1 MGFSLTDIQTR
12 QPLSG
17 ILEASVYVEDLDVA
31 AVFYG
36 DILGLE
42 KIGQQDGRHVFFRC
56 GATIVLVFRAE
67 ETRKATP
74 SGGLPIPV
82 HGATGA
88 GHLCFAVD
96 GASLDGWRQRLE
108 VAEVKIEADFRWDNG
123 ARSIYFRDPGGN
135 SIELAEPRLWARP

>member
-1 MGFSLTDIQTR
+1 MTETQAT
-12 QPLSG
+12 QALSG
-17 ILEASVYVEDLDVA
+17 ILEAAVYVDDLDVA
-31 AVFYG
+31 AAFYG

-42 KIGQQDGRHVFFRC
+42 KIAQQDGRHVFFRC
-56 GATIVLVFRAE
+56 GETIVLVFRAE

-74 SGGLPIPV
+74 SGGLPIPA
-82 HGATGA
+82 HGAAGA

-108 VAEVKIEADFRWDNG
+108 DADVEIEADFRWDNG

>member
-1 MGFSLTDIQTR
+1 MTEIQAA
-12 QPLSG
+12 QALSG
-17 ILEASVYVEDLDVA
+17 ILEAAVYVDDLDVA

-36 DILGLE
+36 GILGLE
-42 KIGQQDGRHVFFRC
+42 MVGQQDGRHVFFRC
-56 GATIVLVFRAE
+56 GETIVLVFRAE
-67 ETRKATP
+67 ETRKPAP

-96 GASLDGWRQRLE
+96 GASLDGWRQRL
-108 VAEVKIEADFRWDNG
+108 VDADVKIEADFRWDNG

>member
-1 MGFSLTDIQTR
+1 MTEIQAAHA
-12 QPLSG
+12 LSG
-17 ILEASVYVEDLDVA
+17 ILEAAVYVDDLDVA

-36 DILGLE
+36 GILGLE
-42 KIGQQDGRHVFFRC
+42 MVGQQDGRHIFFRC
-56 GATIVLVFRAE
+56 GETIVLVFRAE
-67 ETRKATP
+67 ETRMAAP
-74 SGGLPIPV
+74 SGGLPIPS

-108 VAEVKIEADFRWDNG
+108 AAEVKIEADFCWDNG